1 MPITI
6 LTESEIRQCVKL
18 DAEAVAAVEGAFTAL
33 AEGRAMTPPIVHV
46 EVTDHRGEVDIKT
59 AYIQGLDSFA
69 IKVAS
74 GFYENYKLGLPSG
87 SGLMLLWSA
96 RNGFPEAVLLDN
108 GYLTDVRTAA
118 AGAIAAKYLARKAI
132 RTVGVIGAGVQGRYQ
147 AAALRLV
154 RTFERV
160 VVYDN
165 APDRLAAYIQ
175 EMEAELGIP
184 VEAARGPEEVVRRS
198 DVVITATPSTI
209 PFVRAE
215 WLHPGLHITAMGSDN
230 IYKQELYPDVL
241 ACADVR
247 VCDLKSQV
255 FRLGEHH
262 HALEAGTITEG
273 DDLIELGE
281 ITSGRREGRTSDAQ
295 ITICDL
301 TGTGVQ
307 DTAIALLAHRKAVGQ
322 GMGSRVGG

>member
-6 LTESEIRQCVKL
+6 LTESELRQCVRL
-18 DAEAVAAVEGAFTAL
+18 DEEVIAAVEEAFTAL
-33 AEGRAMTPPIVHV
+33 AEGRAATPPIVHV
-46 EVTDHRGEVDIKT
+46 NVPEHRGEVDIKT

-74 GFYENYKLGLPSG
+74 GFLDNYKLGLPYG

-96 RNGFPEAVLLDN
+96 TIGFPQAVLLDN

-118 AGAIAAKYLARKAI
+118 AGAIAAKYLARQGI
-132 RTVGVIGAGVQGRYQ
+132 RTVGVVGAGMQGRYQ

-154 RTFERV
+154 RDFERV
-160 VVYDN
+160 MVYDS
-165 APDRLAAYIQ
+165 APERLEAYVR
-175 EMEAELGIP
+175 EMPAELG
-184 VEAARGPEEVVRRS
+184 VEVVAADGPEAILRES
-198 DVVITATPSTI
+198 DVVITATPSTE

-215 WLHPGLHITAMGSDN
+215 WLHPGLHITAMGADN
-230 IYKQELYPDVL
+230 VHKQELDADVL
-241 ACADVR
+241 GRADLR

-262 HALEAGTITEG
+262 HALDAGVITEA
-273 DDLIELGE
+273 DDVAELGE
-281 ITSGRREGRTSDAQ
+281 ITSGRRPGRTTDAQ
-295 ITICDL
+295 ITVCDL

-307 DTAIALLAHRKAVGQ
+307 DTAIALLAYRKATAQ
-322 GMGSRVGG
+322 GFGTPIEN